1 MILAQ
6 YDINWFGSLAQIVGS
21 IAAVLGAG
29 AAAIFFW
36 KRREYAPRVQFD
48 LKMRIIGER
57 PKELLIELV
66 AIVHNVGLVRHRI
79 KSMTFSVRGLRPDDP
94 WVENPTKNGLIDF
107 AHPVVTKQSWFPEI
121 WNEPVKPGV
130 TSGTFVEP
138 GVIQIYPYNIRITTD
153 LAYLLVYA
161 HMDYRGSK
169 DDHVAMMTASIAE
182 LRAAYLQSTEEGARR
197 IMP

>member
-1 MILAQ
+1 MILAPH
-6 YDINWFGSLAQIVGS
+6 DINWFASLAQIVGG
-21 IAAVLGAG
+21 IATVIGAV
-29 AAAIFFW
+29 AAAIYFW

-57 PKELLIELV
+57 PNELLIELT
-66 AIVHNVGLVRHRI
+66 AIVHNVGFVRHRI
-79 KSMTFSVRGLRPDDP
+79 ESMTFSVRGLRPDDP
-94 WVENPTKNGLIDF
+94 WVENPMKNGLIDF
-107 AHPVVTKQSWFPEI
+107 TRPVVTKQSWFPET
-121 WNEPVKPGV
+121 WNKPVKPGV

-169 DDHVAMMTASIAE
+169 DDHVAIMTTSIAE
-182 LRAAYLQSTEEGARR
+182 LRAAYLQSTKEGDRR
-197 IMP
+197 ITA